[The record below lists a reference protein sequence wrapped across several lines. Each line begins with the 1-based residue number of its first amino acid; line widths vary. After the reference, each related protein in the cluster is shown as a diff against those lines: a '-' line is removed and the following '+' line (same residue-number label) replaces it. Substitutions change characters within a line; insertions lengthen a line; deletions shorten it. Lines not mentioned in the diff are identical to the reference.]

1 MKTLKMQKVL
11 IALDYD
17 PTAQKVAEMGFSL
30 AKTMGAEVTLL
41 HVVADPLHYT
51 PAKQFTVMGFAGYTE
66 SKPLIVKDVD
76 ELKKDSQIFLDK
88 SKHHLG
94 DSKINTLV
102 KVGKLAETI
111 LETAGELHSD
121 IIILGSHSRKWVENI
136 LLGTVAE
143 RVLYSTSL
151 PLFIVPT
158 KGKKTA

>member
-1 MKTLKMQKVL
+1 MLWIIIL
-11 IALDYD
+11 
-17 PTAQKVAEMGFSL
+17 TAQKVAELGFSL

-41 HVVADPLHYT
+41 HVVADPLHYK
-51 PAKQFTVMGFAGYTE
+51 PAKQFTVMGFTGYNE

-102 KVGKLAETI
+102 RVGKLAETI
-111 LETAGELHSD
+111 FETAGELHSD

-158 KGKKTA
+158 KDKKTA